1 MKLLFITGSRILAVC
16 IVILTLLALFLP
28 FFRTISVLDDYMIHL
43 MFGMIVIGII
53 GLFTNDR
60 VMMFSGLAC
69 AGILA
74 IYLKNASNLM
84 LKFPKANEQ
93 TSLHIAHVNL
103 SFVGK
108 PDDLVKIFKDHS
120 IDVISF
126 QECTPEWSY
135 ILPDLLSDSFPFA
148 LQYPSAD
155 LYGKAIFSK
164 YQIFDESII
173 FLNGS
178 PNLNFSLNKNG
189 FKFNIYSVY
198 LTPALD
204 KISRIRSAQELESLE
219 NILRNEKENQ
229 IVIGELNQVY
239 WSGEIMNFRRKSGLL
254 NSRRDILP
262 YKNKIPYDHIF
273 HSGDLECYRFGE
285 LEDMEG
291 YHIGCKAKFQIK
303 KTKNQEK

>member
-1 MKLLFITGSRILAVC
+1 MKLLFITGSRVLAGFM
-16 IVILTLLALFLP
+16 IILTLLALLLP
-28 FFRTISVLDDYMIHL
+28 FVRATSALDDYMIHL
-43 MFGMIVIGII
+43 MFGMIAIGIA

-60 VMMFSGLAC
+60 VVMFSGLIC
-69 AGILA
+69 AGTLA
-74 IYLKNASNLM
+74 MYLKNASNLM

-93 TSLHIAHVNL
+93 TTLHIAHINL
-103 SFVGK
+103 SFAGK
-108 PDDLVKIFKDHS
+108 PEDLVKILEDHS

-126 QECTPEWSY
+126 QEFTPEWSY

-148 LQYPSAD
+148 LQYPRVD
-155 LYGKAIFSK
+155 LYGKAIFSR

-178 PNLNFSLNKNG
+178 PNLDFSLNKNG

-204 KISRIRSAQELESLE
+204 KISRIKSAQELESLE
-219 NILRNEKENQ
+219 NILRKVTENK

-239 WSGEIMNFRRKSGLL
+239 WSGEIMKFRRTSGLL
-254 NSRRDILP
+254 NSRRDIMP

-273 HSGDLECYRFGE
+273 HSGDLECFSFSE
-285 LEDMEG
+285 LEDTEG